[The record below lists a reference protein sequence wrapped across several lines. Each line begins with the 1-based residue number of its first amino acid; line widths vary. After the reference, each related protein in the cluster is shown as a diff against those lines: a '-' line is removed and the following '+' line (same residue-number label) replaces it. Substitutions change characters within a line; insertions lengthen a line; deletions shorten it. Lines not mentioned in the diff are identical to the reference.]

1 MHSPISYT
9 EWRVLHCSMAFKMRR
24 REAVMT
30 DRTKAVTKTDRAQA
44 AFAGN
49 RQAPASLFNPLMPWL
64 NPGQWWQAEYLII
77 EIQLQ
82 GSEARIRGERTAF
95 RDGVVSRETVDARAP
110 LEHYVE
116 AVDQLQQQTL
126 RMMQAMLLPW
136 AALMQPF
143 IPKDLE
149 R

>member
-1 MHSPISYT
+1 
-9 EWRVLHCSMAFKMRR
+9 
-24 REAVMT
+24 MT
-30 DRTKAVTKTDRAQA
+30 DRKTAVTKTDRAQA

-49 RQAPASLFNPLMPWL
+49 RQAPVPASLFNPLMPWL

-82 GSEARIRGERTAF
+82 GSEARIRGERKAF
-95 RDGVVSRETVDARAP
+95 RDGVVTRETVDARAP
-110 LEHYVE
+110 AAYYFE

-143 IPKDLE
+143 MPKDLE

>member
-1 MHSPISYT
+1 
-9 EWRVLHCSMAFKMRR
+9 
-24 REAVMT
+24 MT
-30 DRTKAVTKTDRAQA
+30 DQKKAATKTDRAQA

-49 RQAPASLFNPLMPWL
+49 RQAPVPASLFNPLMPWL

-82 GSEARIRGERTAF
+82 GSEARIRGERKAF
-95 RDGVVSRETVDARAP
+95 RDGVVTQQTIDARAP
-110 LEHYVE
+110 MEHYFD
-116 AVDQLQQQTL
+116 ALDQLQQQTQ

-143 IPKDLE
+143 ILKDRE

>member
-1 MHSPISYT
+1 MP
-9 EWRVLHCSMAFKMRR
+9 FKTRR
-24 REAVMT
+24 REAEMT
-30 DRTKAVTKTDRAQA
+30 DQKKAATKTDRAQA
-44 AFAGN
+44 PV
-49 RQAPASLFNPLMPWL
+49 PASLFNPLMPWL

-82 GSEARIRGERTAF
+82 GSEARIRGERKAF
-95 RDGVVSRETVDARAP
+95 RDGVVTQQTIDARAP
-110 LEHYVE
+110 MEHYFD
-116 AVDQLQQQTL
+116 ALDQLQQQTQ

-143 IPKDLE
+143 ILKDRE